1 MAYVFKVITRDT
13 MSATAN
19 TDEILYTDQG
29 SKTLVILGML
39 IANVHTS
46 QVTATVKLTSTTTQT
61 SQTQNTTTHLVKD
74 VPIPVGSTFELL
86 QGNKIVANAGDI
98 IKVACSVADKVSVTM
113 SYMEQD
119 V

>member
-1 MAYVFKVITRDT
+1 MANVFKVITRDT

-19 TDEILYTDQG
+19 TDEILYTVQG

-46 QVTATVKLTSTTTQT
+46 QVTATVKLVSTTTQT

-86 QGNKIVANAGDI
+86 QGNKIVANADDI

>member
-1 MAYVFKVITRDT
+1 MANVFKVITRDT

-19 TDEILYTDQG
+19 TDEILYTVQG

-46 QVTATVKLTSTTTQT
+46 QVTATVKLVSTTTQT

-86 QGNKIVANAGDI
+86 QGNKIVANAGDV

>member
-1 MAYVFKVITRDT
+1 MANLFKVITRDT

-19 TDEILYTDQG
+19 TDETLYTVQG
-29 SKTLVILGML
+29 SKTVVILGML

-46 QVTATVKLTSTTTQT
+46 QVTATVKLFSTTTQT
-61 SQTQNTTTHLVKD
+61 SQTQNTTTNLVKD

-86 QGNKIVANAGDI
+86 QGNKIVANENDV

>member
-1 MAYVFKVITRDT
+1 MANVFKVITRDT

-19 TDEILYTDQG
+19 TDETLYTVQS

-46 QVTATVKLTSTTTQT
+46 QVTATVKLVSTTTQT
-61 SQTQNTTTHLVKD
+61 SQTQNTTTQLVKD

-86 QGNKIVANAGDI
+86 QGNKIVANANDV

>member
-1 MAYVFKVITRDT
+1 MANVFKVITRDV
-13 MSATAN
+13 MSASAD
-19 TDEILYTDQG
+19 TDETLYTVQS
-29 SKTLVILGML
+29 SKSIVILGLML
-39 IANVHTS
+39 ANVHTS

-61 SQTQNTTTHLVKD
+61 SQTQNTTTQLIKD